1 MKKGDVLA
9 TQYRDKYLL
18 PCGFE
23 PINFTTNIGT
33 LPSSESEFFTE
44 ESLSLFWSAQWCL
57 QANSSRM
64 GYRFKGQKLSLKAPL
79 EMLSHAVPMGTM
91 QVPPDGQPIILMADT
106 QTTGGYP
113 KLACVIQADLG
124 KLAQIGVN
132 QKVRFYPVTI
142 EEAKRRLATND
153 EYLNRIRNQVNEIS

>member
-1 MKKGDVLA
+1 
-9 TQYRDKYLL
+9 
-18 PCGFE
+18 
-23 PINFTTNIGT
+23 
-33 LPSSESEFFTE
+33 
-44 ESLSLFWSAQWCL
+44 
-57 QANSSRM
+57 M
-64 GYRFKGQKLSLKAPL
+64 GYRFKGQKLSLKTPL
-79 EMLSHAVPMGTM
+79 EMLSHAVPMGTV

-132 QKVRFYPVTI
+132 QKVWFYPVTI
-142 EEAKRRLATND
+142 EEAKRRLARND

>member
-1 MKKGDVLA
+1 
-9 TQYRDKYLL
+9 
-18 PCGFE
+18 
-23 PINFTTNIGT
+23 
-33 LPSSESEFFTE
+33 
-44 ESLSLFWSAQWCL
+44 
-57 QANSSRM
+57 
-64 GYRFKGQKLSLKAPL
+64 
-79 EMLSHAVPMGTM
+79 MLSHAVPMGTA

-124 KLAQIGVN
+124 KLVQIGVN

-142 EEAKRRLATND
+142 EEAKRRLAKND